1 MPLVKE
7 LMKKDVIT
15 ISADATIKDAILLM
29 KKRKVQSLVIDKK
42 SPSDAYGII
51 TFADIAKAVIAERGN
66 MEMLN
71 VFDAASKPA
80 VQVSESMDAK
90 YAVRLMFNFGFKQVL
105 VVDNN
110 ELKGILSLTDAVF
123 NLINSG

>member
-1 MPLVKE
+1 MQLVKE
-7 LMKKDVIT
+7 LMKKNVIT
-15 ISADATIKDAILLM
+15 ISADATIKDAITEM
-29 KKRKVQSLVIDKK
+29 KERKVQSLVINKK

-51 TFADIAKAVIAERGN
+51 TFADIAKAVIGECGD

-80 VQVSESMDAK
+80 VQVSENMDVK
-90 YAVRLMFNFGFKQVL
+90 YAVRLMLNLGFKQVL

-123 NLINSG
+123 NLINA